1 MRVAS
6 DRACS
11 GEESL
16 ASPSRTGAERKRPRI
31 LCTGIA
37 VLDEVFRLDEFPAS
51 DTKVEAA
58 EFLAVGGGCAANAAV
73 AIARLGGEAS
83 FAGPLGGP
91 PGQEPISDRILAG
104 LKREGVDCAGCV
116 RLDGVASGISAIF
129 VNTRGERTIVTHR
142 SRRLD
147 AVTPRDADELV
158 VGVGAVL
165 SDNRFPVFSLPI
177 CRAALRR
184 GIPVVLDADKPAR
197 PKEAL
202 FSACSHV
209 VFSAESLRATMATHD
224 LGAALRRFGR
234 ATNAFL
240 AVTDGANPVRWR
252 DDRGAIR
259 EMPVFRVAA
268 VDTLAAGD
276 VFHGAFTLALVEG
289 KDAAAAM
296 RFAAAA
302 AGVKCTRFG
311 GSTAAPTRAEAEALL
326 VQAG

>member
-1 MRVAS
+1 MAS
-6 DRACS
+6 GRACS
-11 GEESL
+11 GEA
-16 ASPSRTGAERKRPRI
+16 ASASSTRTCADRRRPRI

-37 VLDEVFRLDEFPAS
+37 VLDEVFRLDEFPLA
-51 DTKVEAA
+51 DAKVEAA

-73 AIARLGGEAS
+73 AIARLGGDAS

-104 LKREGVDCAGCV
+104 LARESVDCAGCV

-129 VNTRGERTIVTHR
+129 VDMRGERTIVTHR

-147 AVTPRDADELV
+147 AVTPLDPEKLVAGAD
-158 VGVGAVL
+158 AVL
-165 SDNRFPVFSLPI
+165 ADNRFPDFSLPI

-197 PKEAL
+197 PGEAL

-209 VFSAESLRATMATHD
+209 VFSAESLRATMATDD
-224 LGAALRRFGR
+224 LASALRQFGH

-240 AVTDGANPVRWR
+240 AVTNGANAVQWR
-252 DDRGAIR
+252 DDGGAIR
-259 EMPVFRVAA
+259 EMPVFRVTA

-276 VFHGAFTLALVEG
+276 VFHGAFTFALIEG
-289 KDAAAAM
+289 ADAAAAM

-326 VQAG
+326 AQAG

>member
-1 MRVAS
+1 
-6 DRACS
+6 
-11 GEESL
+11 
-16 ASPSRTGAERKRPRI
+16 
-31 LCTGIA
+31 
-37 VLDEVFRLDEFPAS
+37 VLDEVFRLDEFPRPDA
-51 DTKVEAA
+51 KVEAA

-73 AIARLGGEAS
+73 AIARLGGDAS

-104 LKREGVDCAGCV
+104 LAREGVDCAGCV
-116 RLDGVASGISAIF
+116 RLDGVPSGISAIF
-129 VNTRGERTIVTHR
+129 VNMRGERTIVTHR

-147 AVTPRDADELV
+147 AVTPLDPDKLAA
-158 VGVGAVL
+158 GVDAVL
-165 SDNRFPVFSLPI
+165 ADNRFPDFALPI

-197 PKEAL
+197 PGAAL

-209 VFSAESLRATMATHD
+209 VFSAESLRATMATDD
-224 LGAALRRFGR
+224 LACALREFGQ

-240 AVTDGANPVRWR
+240 AVTDGANPVQWR
-252 DDRGAIR
+252 DDTGAIR
-259 EMPVFRVAA
+259 AMPVFAVTA

-276 VFHGAFTLALVEG
+276 VFHGAFTLALIERE
-289 KDAAAAM
+289 DAVAAM

-311 GSTAAPTRAEAEALL
+311 GSATAPTRAEAEALL
-326 VQAG
+326 AQAG

>member
-1 MRVAS
+1 VAS

-11 GEESL
+11 GE
-16 ASPSRTGAERKRPRI
+16 AAPGSPTRTCADRRRPRI

-37 VLDEVFRLDEFPAS
+37 VLDEVFRLDEFPAAEA
-51 DTKVEAA
+51 KVEAA
-58 EFLAVGGGCAANAAV
+58 EFVALGGGCAANAAV
-73 AIARLGGEAS
+73 AIARLGGEAG

-91 PGQEPISDRILAG
+91 AGREPISDRILAG
-104 LKREGVDCAGCV
+104 LEREGVDCTGCV
-116 RLDGVASGISAIF
+116 RLDGVASVISAIF
-129 VNTRGERTIVTHR
+129 VNRRGERTIATHR

-147 AVTPRDADELV
+147 AVMPRDVDKLLAGAD
-158 VGVGAVL
+158 AVL
-165 SDNRFPVFSLPI
+165 ADNRFPNFSLPI

-184 GIPVVLDADKPAR
+184 GIPVVLDADKPA
-197 PKEAL
+197 PPDEAL

-209 VFSAESLRATMATHD
+209 VFSAESLRGTMATED
-224 LGAALRRFGR
+224 LAAALRQFGR
-234 ATNAFL
+234 ATDAFL

-252 DDRGAIR
+252 DGGDAIC
-259 EMPVFRVAA
+259 ETPVFRITAI
-268 VDTLAAGD
+268 DTLAAGD

-289 KDAAAAM
+289 SDAAVAI

-326 VQAG
+326 AQGG

>member
-1 MRVAS
+1 MAS
-6 DRACS
+6 GRACS
-11 GEESL
+11 GEA
-16 ASPSRTGAERKRPRI
+16 ASASSTRTCADRRRPRI

-37 VLDEVFRLDEFPAS
+37 VLDEVFRLDEFPRA
-51 DTKVEAA
+51 DAKVEAA

-73 AIARLGGEAS
+73 AIARLGGDAS

-104 LKREGVDCAGCV
+104 LAREGVDCAGCV

-129 VNTRGERTIVTHR
+129 VDMRGERTIVTHR

-147 AVTPRDADELV
+147 AVTPLDPEKLVAGAD
-158 VGVGAVL
+158 AVL
-165 SDNRFPVFSLPI
+165 ADNRFPDFSLPI

-197 PKEAL
+197 PGEAL

-209 VFSAESLRATMATHD
+209 VFSAESLRATMATDD
-224 LGAALRRFGR
+224 LASALRQFGH

-240 AVTDGANPVRWR
+240 AVTNGANAVQWR
-252 DDRGAIR
+252 DDGGAIR
-259 EMPVFRVAA
+259 EMPVFRVTA

-276 VFHGAFTLALVEG
+276 VFHGAFTLALIEG
-289 KDAAAAM
+289 DDAATAM

-311 GSTAAPTRAEAEALL
+311 GSITAPTRAEAEALL
-326 VQAG
+326 AQAG

>member
-1 MRVAS
+1 MAS
-6 DRACS
+6 ARACS
-11 GEESL
+11 GK
-16 ASPSRTGAERKRPRI
+16 AAPGSPTRTCADRGRSRI

-37 VLDEVFRLDEFPAS
+37 VLDEVFRLDEFPS
-51 DTKVEAA
+51 PDTKVEAA

-73 AIARLGGEAS
+73 AIARLGGEAG

-91 PGQEPISDRILAG
+91 AGQEPISDRILAG
-104 LKREGVDCAGCV
+104 LKREGVDCSGCV
-116 RLDGVASGISAIF
+116 RLDGIASGISAIF
-129 VNTRGERTIVTHR
+129 VNRRGERTIATHR

-147 AVTPRDADELV
+147 VVTPRDVDELLA
-158 VGVGAVL
+158 GIDAVL
-165 SDNRFPVFSLPI
+165 ADNRFPVFSLPI
-177 CRAALRR
+177 CHAALRR

-197 PKEAL
+197 LDEAL

-209 VFSAESLRATMATHD
+209 VFSAESLRAMMATRD
-224 LGAALRRFGR
+224 LAAALRQFGH

-240 AVTDGANPVRWR
+240 AVTDGANPVKWR
-252 DDRGAIR
+252 DDSGAIR
-259 EMPVFRVAA
+259 EMPVFHVTA

-289 KDAAAAM
+289 KDATAAM

-311 GSTAAPTRAEAEALL
+311 GSATAPIRAEAEALL
-326 VQAG
+326 AQAG

>member
-1 MRVAS
+1 M
-6 DRACS
+6 
-11 GEESL
+11 
-16 ASPSRTGAERKRPRI
+16 
-31 LCTGIA
+31 
-37 VLDEVFRLDEFPAS
+37 LDEVFRLDEFPRA
-51 DTKVEAA
+51 DAKVQAA

-73 AIARLGGEAS
+73 AIARLGGDAS

-104 LKREGVDCAGCV
+104 LAREGVDCAGCV

-129 VNTRGERTIVTHR
+129 VNRRGERTIVTHR

-147 AVTPRDADELV
+147 AVTPLDPDKLVAGAD
-158 VGVGAVL
+158 AVL
-165 SDNRFPVFSLPI
+165 ADNRFPDFSLPI

-197 PKEAL
+197 PGAAL

-209 VFSAESLRATMATHD
+209 VFSAESLRATMATDD
-224 LGAALRRFGR
+224 LACALRQFGQ

-240 AVTDGANPVRWR
+240 AVTDGANPVQWR
-252 DDRGAIR
+252 DDTGAIR
-259 EMPVFRVAA
+259 AMPVFGVTA

-276 VFHGAFTLALVEG
+276 VFHGAFTLALIERE
-289 KDAAAAM
+289 DAVAAM

-311 GSTAAPTRAEAEALL
+311 GSATAPTRAEAEALL
-326 VQAG
+326 AQAG

>member
-1 MRVAS
+1 M
-6 DRACS
+6 
-11 GEESL
+11 
-16 ASPSRTGAERKRPRI
+16 
-31 LCTGIA
+31 
-37 VLDEVFRLDEFPAS
+37 LDEVFRLDEFPLA
-51 DTKVEAA
+51 DAKVEAA

-73 AIARLGGEAS
+73 AIARLGGDAS

-104 LKREGVDCAGCV
+104 LAREGVDCAGCV

-129 VNTRGERTIVTHR
+129 VDMRGERTIVTHR

-147 AVTPRDADELV
+147 AVTPLDPEKLVAGAD
-158 VGVGAVL
+158 AVL
-165 SDNRFPVFSLPI
+165 ADNRFPDFSLPI

-197 PKEAL
+197 PGEAL

-209 VFSAESLRATMATHD
+209 VFSAESLRATMATDD
-224 LGAALRRFGR
+224 LACALRQFGQ

-240 AVTDGANPVRWR
+240 AVTDGANPVQWR
-252 DDRGAIR
+252 DDTGAIR
-259 EMPVFRVAA
+259 AMPVFGVTA

-276 VFHGAFTLALVEG
+276 VFHGAFTLALIERE
-289 KDAAAAM
+289 DAVAAM

-311 GSTAAPTRAEAEALL
+311 GSATAPTRAEAEALL
-326 VQAG
+326 AQAG

>member
-1 MRVAS
+1 
-6 DRACS
+6 
-11 GEESL
+11 
-16 ASPSRTGAERKRPRI
+16 
-31 LCTGIA
+31 
-37 VLDEVFRLDEFPAS
+37 VLDEVFRLDEFPAA

-58 EFLAVGGGCAANAAV
+58 EFLAVSGGCAANAAV
-73 AIARLGGEAS
+73 AIARLGGEAG

-91 PGQEPISDRILAG
+91 AGQEPISDRILAG

-129 VNTRGERTIVTHR
+129 VNQRGERTIVTHR
-142 SRRLD
+142 SSRLD

-158 VGVGAVL
+158 VGADAVL
-165 SDNRFPVFSLPI
+165 ADNRFPAFSLPI

-184 GIPVVLDADKPAR
+184 GIPVVLDADRPAS
-197 PKEAL
+197 PEEPL
-202 FSACSHV
+202 FAACSHV
-209 VFSAESLRATMATHD
+209 VFSAEGLRATMATDD
-224 LGAALRRFGR
+224 LAAALRQFGH
-234 ATNAFL
+234 ATKAFL

-252 DDRGAIR
+252 DDRGAIC
-259 EMPVFRVAA
+259 EMPVFRVTA

-311 GSTAAPTRAEAEALL
+311 GSATAPLRAEAEALL
-326 VQAG
+326 AQAG